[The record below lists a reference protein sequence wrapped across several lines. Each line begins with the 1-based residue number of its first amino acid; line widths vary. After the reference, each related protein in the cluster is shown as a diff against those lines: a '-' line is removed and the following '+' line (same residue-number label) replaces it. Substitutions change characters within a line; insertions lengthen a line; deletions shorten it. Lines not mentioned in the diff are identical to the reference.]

1 MGIKDLQM
9 KYNPNVTSSRRK
21 NRKAYFEANMEKRRK
36 SMSAPLYHNLKKK
49 YSVNSAP
56 VCSGDQVR
64 IVRGMFRG
72 HEGKVIGV
80 YRNKWFIM
88 VECAIKKKSN
98 AQDVK
103 FGINP
108 SNCIITKLA
117 DAQVSRYHIKMLK

>member
-1 MGIKDLQM
+1 MGDM
-9 KYNPNVTSSRRK
+9 G
-21 NRKAYFEANMEKRRK
+21 KRRK
-36 SMSAPLYHNLKKK
+36 IMSAPLRYNLKKK
-49 YSVNSAP
+49 YSVNSVP
-56 VCSGDQVR
+56 VCSNDQVR

-80 YRNKWFIM
+80 CRNKWSIM

-117 DAQVSRYHIKMLK
+117 DAQVLRYHIKM

>member
-1 MGIKDLQM
+1 MGKKKKKM
-9 KYNPNVTSSRRK
+9 KYNPTVTSSRRK

-36 SMSAPLYHNLKKK
+36 SMSASLYHNLKKK

-80 YRNKWFIM
+80 CRNKWSIM
-88 VECAIKKKSN
+88 IECAIKKKSN

-103 FGINP
+103 LGINP
-108 SNCIITKLA
+108 SNCVITKLA
-117 DAQVSRYHIKMLK
+117 DVKVSRYYTKM